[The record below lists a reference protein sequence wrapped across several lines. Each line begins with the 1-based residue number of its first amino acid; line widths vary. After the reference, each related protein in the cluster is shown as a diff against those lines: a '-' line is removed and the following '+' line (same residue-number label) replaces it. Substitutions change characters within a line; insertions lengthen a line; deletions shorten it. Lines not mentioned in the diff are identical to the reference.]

1 MENEVYFVKN
11 SWCYVKK
18 TVNFNNFTITYAQE
32 GGFASKEAANE
43 AKILDDEKFE
53 LDLRR
58 VKKIANIQYTF
69 KEYIEYWLIHIF
81 IENTDTKAK
90 VIGLWAVRNL
100 IEPNIE
106 QDILLPYVTADYI
119 NDIIKR
125 CVSICQCMPMG
136 SFQGTFEIL

>member
-11 SWCYVKK
+11 SWCY
-18 TVNFNNFTITYAQE
+18 
-32 GGFASKEAANE
+32 
-43 AKILDDEKFE
+43 
-53 LDLRR
+53 

-81 IENTDTKAK
+81 IENTDTKTK

-125 CVSICQCMPMG
+125 CVPICQCMPMG

>member
-53 LDLRR
+53 L
-58 VKKIANIQYTF
+58 VY
-69 KEYIEYWLIHIF
+69 
-81 IENTDTKAK
+81 
-90 VIGLWAVRNL
+90 
-100 IEPNIE
+100 
-106 QDILLPYVTADYI
+106 
-119 NDIIKR
+119 
-125 CVSICQCMPMG
+125 
-136 SFQGTFEIL
+136 